1 MKRLTKSIIT
11 FRINCTKMNKTD
23 KNRELLQRLLTG
35 DKTILLSK
43 EALEQQLQEAIS
55 DIRQMKLTKAWKL
68 LSEKIIPKAAEEEL
82 ITEIIIELRKK
93 D

>member
-1 MKRLTKSIIT
+1 
-11 FRINCTKMNKTD
+11 MNKTD